1 MGRYRET
8 ITCKGCPGIFSC
20 ILKHLAQN
28 KECKNHYSDDEIDKL
43 RKSSRK
49 MTLLDQAYKQT
60 SEYDK
65 EKRAKRYQEKKKIIA
80 EKYKRDKQ
88 KLLEIRK
95 SNCKKIESK
104 EIEFSQMSRESQEKV
119 AWEIHFTLKE
129 RTRKQFKDCP
139 YLSKSKHM
147 KLMALK
153 EKSKNIAKSLDNQIE
168 NASTRAK
175 HLEFSQSNVS
185 RLFNHLMDNIENEWI
200 AVNEKISNIL
210 KNAFTLF

>member
-1 MGRYRET
+1 MRKKRE
-8 ITCKGCPGIFSC
+8 
-20 ILKHLAQN
+20 L
-28 KECKNHYSDDEIDKL
+28 
-43 RKSSRK
+43 
-49 MTLLDQAYKQT
+49 
-60 SEYDK
+60 SE
-65 EKRAKRYQEKKKIIA
+65 RYQEKKKTIA

-129 RTRKQFKDCP
+129 KTRKRFKDCQ

-153 EKSKNIAKSLDNQIE
+153 GKSKNIAKSLDNQIE

-175 HLEFSQSNVS
+175 HLEFSQRNVS

-210 KNAFTLF
+210 KNNFTLF